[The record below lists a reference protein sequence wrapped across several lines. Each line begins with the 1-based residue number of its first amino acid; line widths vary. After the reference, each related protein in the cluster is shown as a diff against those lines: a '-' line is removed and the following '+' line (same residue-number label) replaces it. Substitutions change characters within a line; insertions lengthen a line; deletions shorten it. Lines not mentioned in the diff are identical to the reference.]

1 MSKSWA
7 IVNKLLPFSCVDGPG
22 NRFVIFLQGCNFRCL
37 NCHNPYTISLCKNCG
52 DCVGSCPHQA
62 LSLINNKVIWQ
73 DGVCQQ
79 CDTCI
84 NTCSYNSTPMTYNY
98 SVDDILK
105 TIRKYLPFLTGITIS
120 GGEAT
125 LQLPFIQTLF
135 NAIKQS
141 NDLNHLTCF
150 IDSNGY
156 LAPTGW
162 QKVENIMDGAMID
175 LKAWNNQVHKK
186 LTGRDNQRVKETIKY
201 LSKVNKLY
209 EVRFLIIPDQT
220 DLQDNA
226 ENIANFINNLDPTIK
241 IRINAFHNHGVHGIA
256 KYWKPATQQQ
266 VEIFA
271 SQLERYGLK
280 HITLPSLYL

>member
-37 NCHNPYTISLCKNCG
+37 NCHNPYTISLCKDCG
-52 DCVGSCPHQA
+52 DCVDTCPHQA
-62 LSLINNKVIWQ
+62 LSLKNNKVIWRA
-73 DGVCQQ
+73 DVCQQ

-84 NTCSYNSTPMTYNY
+84 NTCSYNSTPMTYHY

-125 LQLPFIQTLF
+125 LQLPFIQNLF
-135 NAIKQS
+135 NTIKQS
-141 NDLNHLTCF
+141 DDLKHLTCF

-156 LAPTGW
+156 LAATGW
-162 QKVENIMDGAMID
+162 QKVANVMDGAMID
-175 LKAWNNQVHKK
+175 LKAWNNQIHIN
-186 LTGRDNQRVKETIKY
+186 LTGRDNKRVKQTIEY
-201 LSKVNKLY
+201 LSKINKLY
-209 EVRFLIIPDQT
+209 EVRFLLIPEQT

-226 ENIANFINNLDPTIK
+226 ENIASFIKNLNPAIK

-256 KYWKPATQQQ
+256 KTWEPATKQQ
-266 VEIFA
+266 VDIFA
-271 SQLERYGLK
+271 TQLRHYGLE
-280 HITLPSLYL
+280 HITVPTIYL

>member
-37 NCHNPYTISLCKNCG
+37 NCHNPYTISLCKDCG
-52 DCVGSCPHQA
+52 DCVDTCPHQA
-62 LSLINNKVIWQ
+62 LSLKNNKVLWRA
-73 DGVCQQ
+73 DVCQQ

-84 NTCSYNSTPMTYNY
+84 NTCSYNSTPMTYHY

-125 LQLPFIQTLF
+125 LQLPFIQNLF
-135 NAIKQS
+135 NTIKQS
-141 NDLNHLTCF
+141 DDLKHLTCF

-156 LAPTGW
+156 LATTGW
-162 QKVENIMDGAMID
+162 QKVANVMDGAMID
-175 LKAWNNQVHKK
+175 LKAWNNQIHIN
-186 LTGRDNQRVKETIKY
+186 LTGRDNKRVKQTIEY
-201 LSKVNKLY
+201 LSKINKLY
-209 EVRFLIIPDQT
+209 EVRFLLIPKQT

-226 ENIANFINNLDPTIK
+226 KNIASFIKNLNPAIK

-256 KYWKPATQQQ
+256 KTWEPATKQQ
-266 VEIFA
+266 VDIFA
-271 SQLERYGLK
+271 TQLRHYGLE
-280 HITLPSLYL
+280 HITVPTIYL

>member
-37 NCHNPYTISLCKNCG
+37 NCHNPYTISLCKDCG
-52 DCVGSCPHQA
+52 DCVDTCPHQA
-62 LSLINNKVIWQ
+62 LSLKNNKVIWRA
-73 DGVCQQ
+73 DVCQQ

-84 NTCSYNSTPMTYNY
+84 NTCSYNSTPMTYHY

-125 LQLPFIQTLF
+125 LQLPFIQNLF
-135 NAIKQS
+135 NTIKQS
-141 NDLNHLTCF
+141 DDLKHLTCF

-156 LAPTGW
+156 LAATGW
-162 QKVENIMDGAMID
+162 QKVANVMDGAMID
-175 LKAWNNQVHKK
+175 LKAWNNQIHIN
-186 LTGRDNQRVKETIKY
+186 LTGRDNKRVKQTIEY
-201 LSKVNKLY
+201 LSKINKLY
-209 EVRFLIIPDQT
+209 EVRFLLIPKQT

-226 ENIANFINNLDPTIK
+226 KNIANFIKNLNPAIK

-256 KYWKPATQQQ
+256 KTWEPATKQQ
-266 VEIFA
+266 VDIFA
-271 SQLERYGLK
+271 TQLRHYGLE
-280 HITLPSLYL
+280 HITVPTIYL